1 MAFARALRQTLK
13 RNTRDSTAMT
23 KSVLVLM
30 CDSGGGH
37 RSVADA
43 IVGALDHL
51 FPHQYRVHLADIMV
65 DGFPFPLSAAGRMYG
80 PVVDRLP
87 RSWGLLWHTTNG
99 RLRSPLLLRAVSPL
113 ASRRLANLVRA
124 TKPDVI
130 VSTHP
135 WANHI
140 PAWLR
145 QRLGWRTPLI
155 TMVTDP
161 ISIHHWWLCP
171 TVDLCLVPTEQAY
184 RKALDAGLDPQKV
197 QVVGMPVGLE
207 FLNAARG
214 KAELREELGLRQDRL
229 TVLLAGG
236 GDGMGNVFP
245 VARAAAQ
252 AELDVQLVIVAGRND
267 ALKRRLESVPWE
279 VTTRVLGFVDN
290 MPDLMHSADLLITK
304 AGPSTISEAL
314 SCGLPMLISGA
325 LRGQEEGNSEW
336 VADTG
341 AAVVTPTPEQLV
353 VALKDLARNGNERLL
368 RMQRKAREAASPEA
382 ALHAARQ
389 IDRLA
394 GRTR

>member
-1 MAFARALRQTLK
+1 MRAPRQASK

-23 KSVLVLM
+23 KNVLVLM

-43 IVGALDHL
+43 IVGALEYL
-51 FPHQYRVHLADIMV
+51 FPHKYRFHLADIMT

-87 RSWGLLWHTTNG
+87 RSWGVLWHLTNG
-99 RLRSPLLLRAVSPL
+99 RHRSPLLLRAVYPL
-113 ASRRLANLVRA
+113 ASKRLASLVQA
-124 TKPDVI
+124 TKPDVF

-155 TMVTDP
+155 TVVTDP

-171 TVDLCLVPTEQAY
+171 AVDLCLVPTEQAR
-184 RKALDAGLDPQKV
+184 RKALDAGLDPHKV
-197 QVVGMPVGLE
+197 HVVGMPVGLE
-207 FLNAARG
+207 FVNPTRG
-214 KAELREELGLRQDRL
+214 KAELRQELGLRLDRL

-267 ALKRRLESVPWE
+267 ALRRRLDSVPWE
-279 VTTRVLGFVDN
+279 VPTRVLGFVDN

-325 LRGQEEGNSEW
+325 LRGQEEGNAEW
-336 VADTG
+336 VAGTG
-341 AAVVTPTPEQLV
+341 AAAVTPTPHQLV
-353 VALKDLARNGNERLL
+353 AALRDLARNGNESLL
-368 RMQRKAREAASPEA
+368 RMRQKAREAARPEA
-382 ALHAARQ
+382 ALNAARR

-394 GRTR
+394 GGTR

>member
-1 MAFARALRQTLK
+1 
-13 RNTRDSTAMT
+13 
-23 KSVLVLM
+23 
-30 CDSGGGH
+30 
-37 RSVADA
+37 
-43 IVGALDHL
+43 
-51 FPHQYRVHLADIMV
+51 
-65 DGFPFPLSAAGRMYG
+65 
-80 PVVDRLP
+80 
-87 RSWGLLWHTTNG
+87 
-99 RLRSPLLLRAVSPL
+99 
-113 ASRRLANLVRA
+113 
-124 TKPDVI
+124 
-130 VSTHP
+130 
-135 WANHI
+135 
-140 PAWLR
+140 
-145 QRLGWRTPLI
+145 
-155 TMVTDP
+155 
-161 ISIHHWWLCP
+161 
-171 TVDLCLVPTEQAY
+171 VDLCLVPTEQAY

-214 KAELREELGLRQDRL
+214 KDKLREELGLRQDRL

-267 ALKRRLESVPWE
+267 ALQRRLESVPWE